1 MRFSTML
8 CNLIAFPLDAIMLE
22 RIRFAKLIGL
32 FARKVQHQWYLA
44 KLNHRRDARSETRG
58 SDD

>member
-1 MRFSTML
+1 ML